1 MSDEF
6 IDSVYERLEELR
18 RDVDEEQSKKIREVQ
33 QLVIGVQE
41 NVEPD
46 EE

>member
-1 MSDEF
+1 MSDEL

-18 RDVDEEQSKKIREVQ
+18 RDVDDEQSKKIREVQ
-33 QLVIGVQE
+33 QLVVGLRE
-41 NVEPD
+41 TVETG

>member
-1 MSDEF
+1 MSDEL

-18 RDVDEEQSKKIREVQ
+18 RDVGEEQSKDIREVQ

>member
-1 MSDEF
+1 MSDEL

-18 RDVDEEQSKKIREVQ
+18 RDVGEEQSKEIREVQ

-41 NVEPD
+41 SVEPD

>member
-1 MSDEF
+1 MSDEL

-33 QLVIGVQE
+33 QLVVGLQE
-41 NVEPD
+41 TVDPD